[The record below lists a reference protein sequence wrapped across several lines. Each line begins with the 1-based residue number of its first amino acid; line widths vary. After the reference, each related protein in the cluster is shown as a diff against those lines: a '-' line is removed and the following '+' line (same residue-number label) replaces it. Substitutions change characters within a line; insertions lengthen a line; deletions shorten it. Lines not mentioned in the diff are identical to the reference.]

1 MQREYRS
8 LPPDSPIAAQSSS
21 LLIFPFFP
29 DSFTLSDPE
38 PTTYNDMYTR
48 VKQISSGLYHLGL
61 GKDNWRDED
70 GKERVGVYADTSL
83 NWQLFSHSLARMGHP
98 LTTAYTT
105 LGPEGLQHSL
115 AEPSVRMVF
124 TNAALL
130 PTLLQVVDDCPN
142 LVWVVYDGEDTVDQ
156 DIVKKVNDKLA
167 ARERPGR
174 ILSLDEVVQMGKEN
188 MVTAEDGFGGKP
200 SRKDLY
206 CIMYTSGST
215 GKPKGVMLTHDNI
228 ICSLAGTRTLL
239 EPLFRDDDLFLAFLP
254 LAHILE
260 LLVEMTFYFCGV
272 PVAYGTVKTLTNESV
287 RKCQGDLA
295 SFKPTIIVGVPA
307 IYELIRK
314 GMVKKIHESPA
325 LVQQVFN
332 LAYVM
337 KKNVPLV
344 GGILDKAVFAKVKQ
358 ATGGKLRLAMNGGAA
373 LSRATQEFL
382 TTTLVTMLQGYG
394 ATETCGMCAILTPE
408 FFQLGSVGVIVPSLE
423 VKLQDY
429 PEAGYLTSN
438 NPPQGEVWLRGG
450 SVTKGYYKRPE
461 LNKESFTDDGWFK
474 TGDIGQFAA
483 DGTLSL
489 IDRIK
494 NLVKLRS
501 GEYLAL
507 EKLESVYGSCD
518 ISQNLCVYANSEADK
533 PIAIVF
539 PHEGNLR
546 NHLKSANIGSE
557 AQLED
562 LCKDPKVKDYIKKQL
577 LVTGQKGGL
586 KGPELLQDVIV
597 DSEAW
602 VPDNNK
608 VTATNKT
615 NRTALVKIFDKQI
628 KASLSQ

>member
-1 MQREYRS
+1 MSE
-8 LPPDSPIAAQSSS
+8 
-21 LLIFPFFP
+21 
-29 DSFTLSDPE
+29 PE
-38 PTTYNDMYTR
+38 PTTYNDMYQS
-48 VKQISSGLYHLGL
+48 VKEISSGLRHLGL
-61 GKDNWRDED
+61 GKDGWSDED
-70 GKERVGVYADTSL
+70 GKERVGVYADTRQVFRLRSPVAIFSSRLYPQRSL
-83 NWQLFSHSLARMGHP
+83 NWQLISHSLARMGHP

-115 AEPSVRMVF
+115 DEPSVRMVF
-124 TNAALL
+124 ANAALL
-130 PTLLQVVDDCPN
+130 GTLLQVVDQCPS
-142 LVWVVYDGEDTVDQ
+142 LVWVIYDGEDTADQ
-156 DIVKKVNDKLA
+156 KVVQQLNEKLA
-167 ARERPGR
+167 ARERPGQ
-174 ILSLDEVVQMGKEN
+174 IISLTEVRKMGKEN
-188 MVTAEDGFGGKP
+188 MVDSATGFGVQP
-200 SRKDLY
+200 TRKDLY

-239 EPLFRDDDLFLAFLP
+239 SPLFRDDDLFLAFLP

-287 RKCQGDLA
+287 RNCQGDLV
-295 SFKPTIIVGVPA
+295 SYKPTIIVGVPA

-325 LVQQVFN
+325 IVQQVFN

-337 KKNVPLV
+337 KRNVPLM

-373 LSRATQEFL
+373 LSKATQEFL
-382 TTTLVTMLQGYG
+382 TTTLVTTLQGYG

-408 FFQLGSVGVIVPSLE
+408 FFQTGSVGVIVPSME

-438 NPPQGEVWLRGG
+438 KPAQGEVWLRGG
-450 SVTKGYYKRPE
+450 SVTKGYYKRPD
-461 LNKESFTDDGWFK
+461 LNKESFTEDGWFK

-518 ISQNLCVYANSEADK
+518 ISQNLCVYANSDADK

-546 NHLKSANIGSE
+546 NHLKAANIGSAD

-562 LCKDPKVKDYIKKQL
+562 LCKDAGVKDYIKKQL
-577 LVTGQKGGL
+577 LSTAQKAGL
-586 KGPELLQDVIV
+586 KGPELIQDVIL

-602 VPDNNK
+602 TPDNNK
-608 VTATNKT
+608 TTATNKT
-615 NRTALVKIFDKQI
+615 NRTALIKMFDKEI
-628 KASLSQ
+628 KAAYAQD